1 MQIILIFFLQ
11 ILSEGLNVISNYE
24 NDLLPMVHKIWSP
37 LCTKF
42 NNNTDDM
49 VFREAF
55 NVLTIMASSAKDFIR
70 SRSLK

>member
-1 MQIILIFFLQ
+1 
-11 ILSEGLNVISNYE
+11 
-24 NDLLPMVHKIWSP
+24 MVHKVWSP

-42 NNNTDDM
+42 NNKTDDL

-55 NVLTIMASSAKDFIR
+55 NMLTTMALVAKDFIH

>member
-1 MQIILIFFLQ
+1 MFILQ
-11 ILSEGLNVISNYE
+11 ILNDGLNVISNYE
-24 NDLLPMVHKIWSP
+24 NHLLPMVHQIWSP

-55 NVLTIMASSAKDFIR
+55 NVLTTMATSAKDFIR